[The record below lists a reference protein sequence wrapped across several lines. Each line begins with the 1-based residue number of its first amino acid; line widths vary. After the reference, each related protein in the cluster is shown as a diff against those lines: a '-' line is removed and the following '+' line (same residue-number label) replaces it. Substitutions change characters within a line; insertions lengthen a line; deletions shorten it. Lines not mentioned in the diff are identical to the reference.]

1 MYNPDLIYVTA
12 NLEEDRLLNDRCSE
26 GEAIG
31 TTMRGIGP
39 CYRDKVGRSFAVR
52 LGDLYRDSFRSRIEQ
67 ITTVGRRQNN
77 DVIGRRKAVHLHQ
90 NLV

>member
-1 MYNPDLIYVTA
+1 MLSDRAHVIFPWHI
-12 NLEEDRLLNDRCSE
+12 EEDAMLDKSCSS

-52 LGDLYRDSFRSRIEQ
+52 LGDMYRPDFRQQIE
-67 ITTVGRRQNN
+67 
-77 DVIGRRKAVHLHQ
+77 
-90 NLV
+90 